1 MVVNTITEAKRR
13 LSELIEKVQEGE
25 EVIINKAGKPVA
37 LLTAYKKHKVPRKP
51 GALKGKI
58 HIAENFDEL
67 PDDIARS
74 FGMGFGNAVPV
85 ATSASKNG
93 AILGSG

>member
-37 LLTAYKKHKVPRKP
+37 LLTAYKNIRCRGNP
-51 GALKGKI
+51 G
-58 HIAENFDEL
+58 H
-67 PDDIARS
+67 
-74 FGMGFGNAVPV
+74 
-85 ATSASKNG
+85 
-93 AILGSG
+93 

>member
-13 LSELIEKVQEGE
+13 LSELIEKAQEGE

-51 GALKGKI
+51 GALSC
-58 HIAENFDEL
+58 
-67 PDDIARS
+67 AR
-74 FGMGFGNAVPV
+74 GNVRL
-85 ATSASKNG
+85 KNG